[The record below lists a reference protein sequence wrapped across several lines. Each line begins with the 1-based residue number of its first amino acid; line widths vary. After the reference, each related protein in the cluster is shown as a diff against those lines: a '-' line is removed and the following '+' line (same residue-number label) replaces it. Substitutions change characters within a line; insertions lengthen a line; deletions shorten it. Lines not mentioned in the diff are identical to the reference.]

1 MKSKSLFLAIV
12 LCLFGLQVKG
22 QVTTLGNDISSSP
35 NAYLGSSNS
44 TPVYSSTSDVIFKK
58 GGQLSGRISQTS
70 LTLGYGA
77 GISLPSTNSN
87 NVILGPSAGSLL
99 TTASLNVI
107 VGQSAASKA
116 TSASRSVVIG
126 RSACESSLSIVESV
140 YIGENTGDFS
150 SGGSLNT
157 FVGYHTASRFTNGSN
172 NTFLGSYAGINNS
185 NEPQTS
191 TNFSSGNTFVG
202 AYCGFVGNGSGNTF
216 IGKANTIS
224 PVNGTIILADGS
236 GSPATGGGE
245 QRLYIH
251 SNGNAGF
258 DIGKNNIPQN
268 RLVIN
273 STGLGV
279 VAGTLGMRFNN
290 VPTTLFSNTATNTT
304 NKVLSVNPLGD
315 VILVDDKQA
324 TNGVV
329 GLTSTCSAINFI
341 PKAVD
346 TAGNLTC
353 SQIFDNGTSVGIG
366 STGPFVFTT
375 PVVTGQTGT
384 LPSSTFT
391 LKLDVNGVTR
401 TNALFSTSDKKFK
414 KNIKAI
420 DTPLEK
426 IMALEGKT
434 YNWRKEE
441 FTDKNFGS
449 ELQYG
454 LIAQEVQKILPSLI
468 IESDKG
474 DLAMNYIAIIPVLI
488 EAMKEQQ
495 TQINALKA
503 QISNDFKTQNQDLVQ
518 FTNTKIINVSPNPSS
533 DVILVS
539 LNVDKAVATANLQ
552 VHDLNGTLLSSLN
565 LKERDTNIVKSLQ
578 KDNFGKGIYIVS
590 LIINGKSID
599 TKKIVFN

>member
-1 MKSKSLFLAIV
+1 MKTKNLFLVAA
-12 LCLFGLQVKG
+12 LCFFGTQVKG
-22 QVTTLGNDISSSP
+22 QVTTLGNNISSTP
-35 NAYLGSSNS
+35 GAYLGTSNN
-44 TPVYSSTSDVIFKK
+44 TPFSSSTSDIIFRK
-58 GGQLSGRISQTS
+58 GNIFSGRLSQSS
-70 LTLGYGA
+70 LTLGFSA
-77 GISLPSTNSN
+77 GGELPNTILNS
-87 NVILGPSAGSLL
+87 VILGPNAGQAL
-99 TTASLNVI
+99 TTGNLNVI
-107 VGQSAASKA
+107 IGQSAGGKA
-116 TSASRSVVIG
+116 TSATRSVVIG
-126 RSACESSLSIVESV
+126 RSACDSSLSIVESV

-157 FVGYHTASRFTNGSN
+157 FVGYHTASRLTNGGN

-185 NEPQTS
+185 NEPQT
-191 TNFSSGNTFVG
+191 TAYFSSGNTFVG

-216 IGKANTIS
+216 IGKAVTG
-224 PVNGTIILADGS
+224 PVNGTVILANGDG
-236 GSPATGGGE
+236 A

-258 DIGKNNIPQN
+258 DIGNNNIPQN
-268 RLVIN
+268 RLEIN
-273 STGLGV
+273 NTGA
-279 VAGTLGMRFNN
+279 VASTLGLRFRNL
-290 VPTTLFSNTATNTT
+290 PLATTSNLTD
-304 NKVLSVNPLGD
+304 KVLSINAAGD
-315 VILVDDKQA
+315 VILVNDKQA

-341 PKAVD
+341 PKSVD

-375 PVVTGQTGT
+375 PVVTGQVGT
-384 LPSSTFT
+384 LPSTTFT

-401 TNALFSTSDKKFK
+401 TTSLYSTSDKKFK
-414 KNIKAI
+414 KDINTI
-420 DTPLEK
+420 DAPLEK

-434 YNWRKEE
+434 YNWRKDE
-441 FTDKNFGS
+441 FKDKNFGS

-454 LIAQEVQKILPSLI
+454 LIAQEVQKILPSLV

-474 DLAMNYIAIIPVLI
+474 DLAMNYIGIIPVLI

-495 TQINALKA
+495 TQINELKA
-503 QISNDFKTQNQDLVQ
+503 QISNNFKTQNQDLVQ